1 MSHTVHP
8 YAHRLGIIRDWKSRW
23 FGSRDKYREF
33 LRGDIAIREFLAKRL
48 RGMHISGIEIER
60 NEKLFRIVIKTS
72 RPGLVIGR
80 NGEGITRLR
89 ADILKQISRLKLQTP
104 EEFKIDIEEVK
115 NPEGNAGIVA
125 GMVAEGLERRLP
137 FRRVIKQA
145 IEKVMATRG
154 VKGGR
159 ILVSGRLGG
168 TDMARKEEIKKGGI
182 PLQTVRADID
192 FARERARLPY
202 GDIGIK
208 VWVYRGDV
216 PREKKK
222 SQIGS

>member
-33 LRGDIAIREFLAKRL
+33 LRGDIAIREFLNKRL
-48 RGMHISGIEIER
+48 RGMHVAGVEIER
-60 NEKLFRIVIKTS
+60 DEKLFRIVIKTS

-89 ADILKQISRLKLQTP
+89 SDILKEIRRAKLPVP
-104 EEFKIDIEEVK
+104 EEFKIDIEEIK
-115 NPEGNAGIVA
+115 NAEGNAGIVA

-168 TDMARKEEIKKGGI
+168 AEMARKEEIKKGGI

-192 FARERARLPY
+192 FARQRARLPY

-208 VWVYRGDV
+208 VWVYHGDV

-222 SQIGS
+222 SQIGG